1 MKLGCPFCSIIL
13 LLIFILLSKD
23 ELANV
28 NVLII
33 ENNPFYG
40 LSNAKIKAVEFTT
53 DDNLINVKLE
63 YAPQAFKIGSPEFF
77 KATLSYKDTNEIA
90 LHADTGIVISKDGK
104 EVFKESGGYSKPYVH
119 TPNGI
124 VLSSYKFQ
132 NSGQYVISVKVL
144 GLNFMPVNPKQVNFA
159 TNVTH
164 LNDKYLIQI
173 GK

>member
-1 MKLGCPFCSIIL
+1 MKVGCLFCSIIL
-13 LLIFILLSKD
+13 LLIFILLP
-23 ELANV
+23 ENEFV
-28 NVLII
+28 NALIV

-40 LSNAKIKAVEFTT
+40 LSNQKIKAVESTT

-63 YAPQAFKIGSPEFF
+63 YAPQAFKIGIPEFF

-90 LHADTGIVISKDGK
+90 LHADTDIVISRDGK
-104 EVFKESGGYSKPYVH
+104 ELFKESSGYSKPYVH

-124 VLSSYKFQ
+124 VLSSYKFPD
-132 NSGQYVISVKVL
+132 SGQYVISVKVL

-164 LNDKYLIQI
+164 SNDKYLTQI

>member
-1 MKLGCPFCSIIL
+1 MKVGCLFCSIIL
-13 LLIFILLSKD
+13 LLIFILLP
-23 ELANV
+23 ENEFV
-28 NVLII
+28 NALIV

-40 LSNAKIKAVEFTT
+40 LSNQKIKAVESTT

-63 YAPQAFKIGSPEFF
+63 YAPQAFKIGIPEFF

-90 LHADTGIVISKDGK
+90 LHADTDIVISRDGK
-104 EVFKESGGYSKPYVH
+104 ELFKESSGYSKPYVH

-124 VLSSYKFQ
+124 VLSSYKFPD
-132 NSGQYVISVKVL
+132 SGQYVISVKVL
-144 GLNFMPVNPKQVNFA
+144 GLNFMPVNPIQVNFA

-164 LNDKYLIQI
+164 SNDKYLIQI

>member
-28 NVLII
+28 NALII

-63 YAPQAFKIGSPEFF
+63 YAPKHL
-77 KATLSYKDTNEIA
+77 KL
-90 LHADTGIVISKDGK
+90 
-104 EVFKESGGYSKPYVH
+104 
-119 TPNGI
+119 
-124 VLSSYKFQ
+124 VLQ
-132 NSGQYVISVKVL
+132 NFL
-144 GLNFMPVNPKQVNFA
+144 RL
-159 TNVTH
+159 
-164 LNDKYLIQI
+164 LYLIRIQM
-173 GK
+173 K